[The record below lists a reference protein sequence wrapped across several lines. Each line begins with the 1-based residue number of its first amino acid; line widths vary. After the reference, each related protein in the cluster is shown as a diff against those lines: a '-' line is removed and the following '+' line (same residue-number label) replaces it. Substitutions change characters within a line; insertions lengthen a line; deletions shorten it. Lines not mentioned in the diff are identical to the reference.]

1 MRIDQAQT
9 ACAAYDAVR
18 ASGTS
23 SHQCARILAH
33 IKAYPGCDWSIG
45 ELAYAMNM
53 EKSTVSARL
62 HFMLNEMDPPIVAK
76 PTRKDRRSGVRVR
89 PVGLPVAGQ
98 KELF

>member
-23 SHQCARILAH
+23 SHQCARILDFITANS
-33 IKAYPGCDWSIG
+33 ITDWSIG
-45 ELAYAMNM
+45 EIAHFLGM

-62 HFMLNEMDPPIVAK
+62 NAMLNEIDPPIVAK
-76 PTRKDRRSGVRVR
+76 PTRKDRRSGITIR
-89 PVGLPVAGQ
+89 PVGLPVVGQ
-98 KELF
+98 GSLF